1 MPDIVWFNERGE
13 QVVGDVKTAGFNETR
28 FWGRVDKTVS
38 PADCRAATVHRE
50 MATKLWAFE
59 RRHMNVPAGVTGPLE
74 RRLDELGPVQG
85 LVVDAFGEL
94 SRKLRDLLV
103 YAAEQTAARTWVEDG
118 ATSCDRAAAIL
129 RQHLYRRWGVVTARA
144 VAQTRLNGLR
154 YVGADPDFANAPPP
168 AREAEADDRDR
179 ATAYTFAGGD

>member
-1 MPDIVWFNERGE
+1 MARRNDDWVLGDI
-13 QVVGDVKTAGFNETR
+13 KTVAFCKSG
-28 FWGRVDKTVS
+28 FWGRTNSSVA

-50 MATKLWAFE
+50 VAYKLRRFE
-59 RRHMNVPAGVTGPLE
+59 KRHMNVPTGVTGPLE

-94 SRKLRDLLV
+94 SRELRDLLA

-129 RQHLYRRWGVVTARA
+129 KQHLYRRWGVVSARA

-154 YVGADPDFANAPPP
+154 YVGANPDFANAPPP

-179 ATAYTFAGGD
+179 ATAYAFAGGD

>member
-1 MPDIVWFNERGE
+1 
-13 QVVGDVKTAGFNETR
+13 
-28 FWGRVDKTVS
+28 
-38 PADCRAATVHRE
+38 
-50 MATKLWAFE
+50 
-59 RRHMNVPAGVTGPLE
+59 MNVPAGATGPLE

-85 LVVDAFGEL
+85 LVVDVFGEL
-94 SRKLRDLLV
+94 SRELRDLLV

-129 RQHLYRRWGVVTARA
+129 KQHLYRRLGVASARA

-154 YVGADPDFANAPPP
+154 YVGANPDFANAPPP

>member
-1 MPDIVWFNERGE
+1 MIEFS
-13 QVVGDVKTAGFNETR
+13 F
-28 FWGRVDKTVS
+28 GRV
-38 PADCRAATVHRE
+38 AAT
-50 MATKLWAFE
+50 T
-59 RRHMNVPAGVTGPLE
+59 GVTGPLE

-94 SRKLRDLLV
+94 SRELRDLLV
-103 YAAEQTAARTWVEDG
+103 YAAERTAARTWVEDG

-129 RQHLYRRWGVVTARA
+129 KQHLYRRLGVASARA

-154 YVGADPDFANAPPP
+154 YVGGADPDFANAPPP